1 VSGERDNGAKRVG
14 PSPDVSAGPPDQA
27 TTALMRQYLEVKA
40 QVPDAIV
47 FFRLGD
53 FYEMFYEDAVYASR
67 VLSLTQ
73 TTRDKGKDNPV
84 PMCGVPHH
92 SARGYI
98 ARLTE
103 LGHRVAICEQLEDP
117 KLVKGLV
124 KRGVVRIITPGVI
137 LDEESLEPRAPNYV
151 AAVAGESR
159 DGFGLA
165 FIDVTTGDFRA
176 TEAATSEGLLDEL
189 ARVDPREILL
199 PRGQGDLAALIRRAY
214 PRLAQTPISIDD
226 EPAPLDELAD
236 GLGPGLD
243 RDALAHVPQASLAAS
258 RVLRYVRAT
267 QLSAPLPVAR
277 LELFRRDEFLVID
290 EQARAHLEL
299 TETMLERKRAGSLL
313 DTLDVTA
320 TAMGGRLL
328 RRWLLFPLLDL
339 ARIRRRHDAVER
351 LVDKQS
357 VREAARKIL
366 SELGDVERLV
376 SRARLGVASPRD
388 LVVLGRSLQQMPDLA
403 AALQQAIDPM
413 AALAEGGTGANL
425 LDLGQDFAEDIADR
439 IVATLEDNAPAITKE
454 GGFIRSGVSAELDEL
469 RAIASGGR
477 DQILAIEA
485 RERERTGIASLKV
498 KYNSVFGYYIEI
510 TRTHLAN
517 VPADYT
523 RKQTV
528 ANAERFVTAE
538 LADYEAKILSADE
551 RRVALELALFSSL
564 RDEVGADAARVL
576 ALAGR
581 VAAVDV
587 VAALAEQAH
596 HHGFCRPVV
605 DDSEVLDLS
614 DCRHPV
620 VERLAATGGF
630 VPNDLRLDTERE
642 QILIVTGPNM
652 AGKSTL
658 IRQAALS
665 VILAQAGSFVPAR
678 AARIGLCDR
687 VFTRVGAGD
696 NLARGES
703 TFLLEMRETAHILRH
718 ATRKSLII
726 LDEIG
731 RGTSTYDGVSIAWAV
746 AEYLHDVVGARTLFA
761 THYHE
766 LCDLHDSHPRVH
778 NVSVAAREWKGEVVF
793 LRKLTPG
800 GTSRSFGVEVAK
812 LAGLPP
818 AVVGRARAILERL
831 QIGGSSPRRPDEP
844 HPALPGQGE
853 APQLGLFEPRGQKP
867 SSPNAV
873 PSGAV
878 PVPQAGI
885 DLEVVAALWAADLD
899 GLSPR
904 AAWDLLAE
912 LRKKLT
918 DSRSA
923 RP

>member
-1 VSGERDNGAKRVG
+1 VSGERESGAKSVE
-14 PSPDVSAGPPDQA
+14 PSPDAPAGAGPPDQA

-53 FYEMFYEDAVYASR
+53 FYEMFYEDAIYASR

-73 TTRDKGKDNPV
+73 TTRDKGKENPV

-103 LGHRVAICEQLEDP
+103 LGRRVAICEQLEDP

-124 KRGVVRIITPGVI
+124 KRGVVRIVTPGVI

-176 TEAATSEGLLDEL
+176 TEAATTEGLLDEL
-189 ARVDPREILL
+189 ARVDPRELLL
-199 PRGQGDLAALIRRAY
+199 PRGQGDLVALVRRAY

-226 EPAPLDELAD
+226 EPEPISALAD

-243 RDALAHVPQASLAAS
+243 REALARVPQASLAAS

-290 EQARAHLEL
+290 EQARSHLEL
-299 TETMLERKRAGSLL
+299 TETMLERKRQGSLL

-339 ARIRRRHDAVER
+339 ARIRRRHDAIER
-351 LVDKQS
+351 LVEKQS
-357 VREAARKIL
+357 AREASRKIL

-388 LVVLGRSLQQMPDLA
+388 VVVLGRSLQQLPDLA
-403 AALQQAIDPM
+403 AALQQASDP
-413 AALAEGGTGANL
+413 LAVLAKGGTGADL
-425 LDLGQDFAEDIADR
+425 LDLGQDLAQDIADR

-510 TRTHLAN
+510 TRAHLAN

-538 LADYEAKILSADE
+538 LADYEAKILGADE
-551 RRVALELALFSSL
+551 RRVALEQTLFSTL
-564 RDEVGADAARVL
+564 RDQVGAAAARVL
-576 ALAGR
+576 AVAGR
-581 VAAVDV
+581 VAAADV

-596 HHGFCRPVV
+596 HHGYCRPVV
-605 DDSEVLDLS
+605 DDSEVLELWDS
-614 DCRHPV
+614 RHPV

-665 VILAQAGSFVPAR
+665 VILALAGSFVPAR

-718 ATRKSLII
+718 ATRRSLII

-766 LCDLHDSHPRVH
+766 LCDLHDSHPRVQ

-800 GTSRSFGVEVAK
+800 GTSRSFGIEVAK
-812 LAGLPP
+812 LAGLPA
-818 AVVGRARAILERL
+818 AVVGRAHAILERL
-831 QIGGSSPRRPDEP
+831 QLGAASPRRPDEP

-853 APQLGLFEPRGQKP
+853 APQLGLFDPRGPKSTAP
-867 SSPNAV
+867 EGGRES
-873 PSGAV
+873 
-878 PVPQAGI
+878 
-885 DLEVVAALWAADLD
+885 EVLAALRAADLD

-912 LRKKLT
+912 LRKNLT
-918 DSRSA
+918 DAGSG